1 MLKVRSITSLII
13 VCAGFLVILIIQSCN
28 QGKNKEVNT
37 ADTMAF
43 RNHQLSI
50 DDRVNDLISRLTLE
64 EKASQMVYNSVA
76 IERLGI
82 PEYNW
87 WSEALHGVARSAK
100 ATVFPQ
106 AIGLAATFD
115 ENLIYRISSAISD
128 EARAIYNAAVAEND
142 RGQYK
147 GLTFWS
153 PNVNIF
159 RDPRWGRGHETYGE
173 DPYLSGLLG
182 SAFVKGLQGDH
193 SKYLKAA
200 ACAKH
205 YVVHSGPEALRHE
218 FNAIA
223 NQKDLYETYLP
234 AFHTLVDAGVE
245 TIMCAYNRT
254 NNKPCCGSDELL
266 INILRHDWGFK
277 GHIVSDCWALIDFH
291 ENHKYTLTQEESAA
305 LAVKNSVNLNCG
317 IVYHAIPNAVKQGLL
332 TEQEVDEALKP
343 LLKTRFKLG
352 LFDPPGSTPF
362 DDITTDVIHS
372 KMHKDLALEAAQ
384 KSMVLLKNKNNVL
397 PLDKNYNSIF
407 ITGPNAGNVD
417 VLLGNYY
424 GVNSNMVTILE
435 GIVSKVGPHTAV
447 RYKYGVMLNNENA
460 NPRDWSTGN
469 AKYADATIAV
479 FGIAP
484 LLEGEEGEAI
494 ASAYGGDR
502 NNISLPE
509 NQIHYIKQLRESAGD
524 KPIILVLTGGSAI
537 AIPEVENLVDAI
549 LFAWYPGEQGGQAVG
564 DVIFGDAVPSGRL
577 PVTIPKS
584 ISQLPDYENY
594 DMTNRTYKYM
604 EEDPLY
610 PFGFGLSYTTFE
622 YSDLKLNKTTIKPG
636 DEITAEVLVKNT
648 GSITGEEVV
657 QLYITDMEA
666 SFRVPKYSLI
676 GINKVELNSGESKLV
691 SFTITEKMMSSINM
705 NGEVVI
711 EPGQIKIT
719 IGGSLPGIRS
729 TELGA
734 ANSIDKVLTI
744 K

>member
-1 MLKVRSITSLII
+1 MIKLTNISIVLIFCFALVSSMLN
-13 VCAGFLVILIIQSCN
+13 QSCK
-28 QGKNKEVNT
+28 QIKNKKISV
-37 ADTMAF
+37 DTIAF
-43 RNHQLSI
+43 KNHLLPV
-50 DDRVNDLISRLTLE
+50 DDRIDDLISRLTLE
-64 EKASQMVYNSVA
+64 EKASQMVYNSAA

-115 ENLIYRISSAISD
+115 EDLIYRVSSVIGD

-193 SKYLKAA
+193 PKYLKAA

-218 FNAIA
+218 FNAIT

-234 AFHTLVDAGVE
+234 AFHSLVNAGVE

-254 NNKPCCGSDELL
+254 NNKPCCGSEELL
-266 INILRHDWGFK
+266 LNILRNDWGFK
-277 GHIVSDCWALIDFH
+277 GHIVSDCWALMDFH
-291 ENHKYTLTQEESAA
+291 NNHKYTLTKEESAA
-305 LAVKNSVNLNCG
+305 LAIKSLVNLNCG
-317 IVYHAIPNAVKQGLL
+317 IVYNAIPDAVQQELI
-332 TEQEVDEALKP
+332 TEQEVDAALKP

-352 LFDPPGSTPF
+352 LFDPPGSTPY
-362 DDITTDVIHS
+362 DNITTDIIQS
-372 KMHKDLALEAAQ
+372 KKHKNLALEAAQ
-384 KSMVLLKNKNNVL
+384 KSIVLLKNKNNIL
-397 PLDKNYNSIF
+397 PLNKNLNSIF

-424 GVNSNMVTILE
+424 GINSNMVTILE
-435 GIVSKVGPHTAV
+435 GIASKVEPHTAI
-447 RYKYGVMLNNENA
+447 RYKHGVQLNTERA
-460 NPRDWSTGN
+460 NPRDWSTVN
-469 AKYADATIAV
+469 AKNADATIAV
-479 FGIAP
+479 LGLAP

-494 ASAYGGDR
+494 ASAYAGDR
-502 NNISLPE
+502 NNLTLPQ
-509 NQIHYIKQLRESAGD
+509 NQINYLKQLRKSAEE

-537 AIPEVENLVDAI
+537 AIPEVEKLVDAI
-549 LFAWYPGEQGGQAVG
+549 LFIWYPGEQGGQAVG

-577 PVTIPKS
+577 PLTIPKS
-584 ISQLPDYENY
+584 VNQLPAFENY
-594 DMTNRTYKYM
+594 NMTNRTYKYM
-604 EEDPLY
+604 DEDPLY

-622 YSDLKLNKTTIKPG
+622 YSNLKLNKININKG
-636 DEITAEVLVKNT
+636 EEIIAEVIITNT
-648 GSITGEEVV
+648 GNIKAEEAV
-657 QLYITDMEA
+657 QLYISDLEA

-676 GINKVELNSGESKLV
+676 GIKKICISPGESKIV
-691 SFTITEKMMSSINM
+691 RFTITEKMMSSINM
-705 NGEVVI
+705 NGEKI
-711 EPGQIKIT
+711 LEPGKLKIY
-719 IGGSLPGIRS
+719 IGGSSPSERAI
-729 TELGA
+729 ELGA
-734 ANSIDKVLTI
+734 AKYIEEILTI